1 MCCKVH
7 LHLELE
13 VSMVADDLKAR
24 IKAFLE
30 EIEYVHLKKDW
41 PERLIAAGI
50 DEREAQKWAAEIG
63 HVVEEYQS
71 SLMRLA
77 DLLQETD
84 SERIP
89 RRVHSW
95 AVGRIEVSIPEIEE
109 PMRYLEGE
117 LEKYLPPEPDDEDE
131 RSS

>member
-1 MCCKVH
+1 
-7 LHLELE
+7 
-13 VSMVADDLKAR
+13 MVADDLKAR